1 MTALKD
7 IAQRRARRRSHE
19 RGRRRLRYGIG
30 LGVDMTPDD
39 LAFDPGAAVDVAE
52 AEPEPLRVALA
63 ERVGR

>member
-7 IAQRRARRRSHE
+7 IAQRRARRLSHE
-19 RGRRRLRYGIG
+19 RGRRRLRLG